1 MTRRARVDRNRG
13 ERSADGI
20 LAPLDALSFTIR
32 LGAHSLFARRAL
44 LACFAFGFLATGCRF
59 FRPVDPNA
67 PSPASTGT
75 RPATQTAATP
85 APRAQS
91 PGKVSDAN
99 IAAMVLAL
107 NNTDISYARLAP
119 ARAERDDIRK
129 FAERMLTDHTG
140 VNQLVNN
147 LLTKLDLAPEDNVLS
162 LDMRDESADK
172 RDLMREQSGYPFDST
187 YIENEVT
194 YHRKFLAQIDNVML
208 PAARNA
214 ELKGLLTAVRPAVA
228 SHLAHAE
235 QVRADVL
242 AKR

>member
-1 MTRRARVDRNRG
+1 M
-13 ERSADGI
+13 
-20 LAPLDALSFTIR
+20 
-32 LGAHSLFARRAL
+32 FARRAL
-44 LACFAFGFLATGCRF
+44 LACLALGVLTSGCRF

-67 PSPASTGT
+67 PNRASAGTKPASQ
-75 RPATQTAATP
+75 PAAAQAARTP
-85 APRAQS
+85 S

-119 ARAERDDIRK
+119 ARAEREDIRK

-147 LLTKLDLAPEDNVLS
+147 LLTKLDLAAEDNVLS
-162 LDMRDESADK
+162 LDMRDESAEK
-172 RDLMREQSGYPFDST
+172 RDLMREKSGYAFDST
-187 YIENEVT
+187 YIENEVS